1 MVRAMSYRSLL
12 VAVDT
17 AADGDARLAL
27 ACDLAL
33 GMDAH
38 LIGVCG
44 VAMNEPPIAD
54 PYMGGAM
61 IGESFTLFRD
71 MAAGEVQAA
80 KDRFEARVGPR
91 CERREWRGGLGMPA
105 DLIVQA
111 ACAADLVMLGR
122 RGSRSPDH
130 TADPA
135 DVLMAVGRPVL
146 VVPPE
151 LARPPVGTPAVIAWK
166 NSREAQ
172 RATAAALPLLHQ
184 ASAVHVFTCCE
195 PGGRDK
201 ALAQL
206 AEVVAWLGRHG
217 IAADAVAEVA
227 GPVGAANDVL
237 AFAEAR
243 GAGLIVAGGYGHSR
257 LREWA
262 LGGVT
267 RELLASAPVCVL
279 LSH

>member
-1 MVRAMSYRSLL
+1 MTYRSLL
-12 VAVDT
+12 VAVD
-17 AADGDARLAL
+17 AGPDCDGRLAL
-27 ACDLAL
+27 ACDLARHL
-33 GMDAH
+33 DAH
-38 LIGVCG
+38 LIGACG

-71 MAAGEVQAA
+71 LAAGEVRAA
-80 KDRFEARVGPR
+80 GERFEAQAGPR
-91 CERREWRGGLGMPA
+91 CARREWRGSLGLPA
-105 DLIVQA
+105 DVIVQA
-111 ACAADLVMLGR
+111 ARAADLVILGR
-122 RGSRSPDH
+122 RSGRSPDH
-130 TADPA
+130 AADPA

-146 VVPPE
+146 VVPPRP
-151 LARPPVGTPAVIAWK
+151 ARPPVGTPVVIAWK
-166 NSREAQ
+166 DSREAQ
-172 RATAAALPLLHQ
+172 RATASALPLLHQ

-195 PGGRDK
+195 PGRRDE

-206 AEVVAWLGRHG
+206 GDVVAWLGRHG
-217 IAADAVAEVA
+217 IAADAVAQAA
-227 GPVGAANDVL
+227 GPVGAADDVL
-237 AFAEAR
+237 DFAEAR

-267 RELLASAPVCVL
+267 RELLSASPVCVL

>member
-1 MVRAMSYRSLL
+1 MTYRSLL
-12 VAVDT
+12 VAVDS
-17 AADGDARLAL
+17 APGCDARLAL

-38 LIGVCG
+38 LIGICG

-71 MAAGEVQAA
+71 LAVAEVQAA
-80 KDRFEARVGPR
+80 RDRFEAQVGPR
-91 CERREWRGGLGMPA
+91 CTRREWRGGLGMPA

-111 ACAADLVMLGR
+111 ARAADLVILGR
-122 RGSRSPDH
+122 RSGRSPDRA
-130 TADPA
+130 ADPA

-146 VVPPE
+146 VVPPDP
-151 LARPPVGTPAVIAWK
+151 ARPPVGTPAVIAWK
-166 NSREAQ
+166 DSREAQ
-172 RATAAALPLLHQ
+172 RATAAALPLLRQ
-184 ASAVHVFTCCE
+184 ASVVDVFTCCE
-195 PGGRDK
+195 PGRRDE
-201 ALAQL
+201 ALVQL
-206 AEVVAWLGRHG
+206 ADVVAWLGRHG
-217 IAADAVAEVA
+217 IAAEAVADLP
-227 GPVGAANDVL
+227 GPVGAADDVM
-237 AFAEAR
+237 AFAEAQ

-267 RELLASAPVCVL
+267 RELLSASPMCVL